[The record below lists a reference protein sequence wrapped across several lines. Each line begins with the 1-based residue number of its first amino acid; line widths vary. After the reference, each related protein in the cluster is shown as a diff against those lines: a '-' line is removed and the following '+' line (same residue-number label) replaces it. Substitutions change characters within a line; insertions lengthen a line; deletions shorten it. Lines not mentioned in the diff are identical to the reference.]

1 MSLAEA
7 AAVLGARV
15 TGGDHVFHSV
25 STDTRTL
32 EPGALFVALR
42 GERFDGHDYI
52 EAAMSA
58 GAAGVLGERAPE
70 AVPAI
75 LVDDSLDALQ
85 RLAADWRGRF
95 SPGLVAVT
103 GSNGKTTVKEMIA
116 AILSP
121 LAPTL
126 ASRGNLNNHIG
137 VPLSLLRLRREHRFA
152 VIEMGMNHAGELT
165 LLSRLAAPNVALV
178 TNAAPAHLEGL
189 GTVEKVAAA
198 KGEVFSG
205 LGAGG
210 IAVIN
215 ADDAFADYWRGLNR
229 GRRIVT
235 FGLDAAAD
243 VTATV
248 EPGADASR
256 LRIRAGGKAVNLR
269 LAAAGMHNAMN
280 ALAAAAAAT
289 ALGVELDAVGAGL
302 EAFTPVAGRSQMVE
316 LGAGGCLI
324 NDCYNANPASMAAA
338 IDLLARQQGTRILVM
353 GDMGELGERSEDFHR
368 EAGERARQAGI
379 DRLFCFGPLSALA
392 CRAFGP
398 GAAAFDDVDA
408 LSTAVAGCLG
418 SDVTVLVKGSRAMR
432 MERVADA
439 LAARAGGARRC

>member
-1 MSLAEA
+1 RPARRPGVMSLAEA

-70 AVPAI
+70 AVPAV

-198 KGEVFSG
+198 KGEVLSG
-205 LGAGG
+205 LGDGG
-210 IAVIN
+210 VAVIN

-248 EPGADASR
+248 EPGADSSR
-256 LRIRAGGKAVNLR
+256 LRIRAGGAAVEVR

-324 NDCYNANPASMAAA
+324 NDCYNANPAS
-338 IDLLARQQGTRILVM
+338 
-353 GDMGELGERSEDFHR
+353 
-368 EAGERARQAGI
+368 
-379 DRLFCFGPLSALA
+379 
-392 CRAFGP
+392 
-398 GAAAFDDVDA
+398 
-408 LSTAVAGCLG
+408 
-418 SDVTVLVKGSRAMR
+418 
-432 MERVADA
+432 
-439 LAARAGGARRC
+439 